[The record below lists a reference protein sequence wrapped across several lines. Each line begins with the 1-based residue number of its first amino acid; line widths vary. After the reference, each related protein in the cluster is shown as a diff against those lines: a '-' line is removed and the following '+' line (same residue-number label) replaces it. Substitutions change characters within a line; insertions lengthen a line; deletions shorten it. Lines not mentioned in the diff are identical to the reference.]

1 MLKVR
6 GWRQEMW
13 GVPSVKQMRSPHR
26 CQNSLQRTRSGGK
39 ITPSWA
45 FYLARKNINRVDMW
59 KLFWEFVGKH
69 WYLNSMA
76 FLILSFFDVDFG
88 VWIARVPLS
97 FHSGQS
103 FVVLESVHFTL
114 ALWSHFTSKLL
125 VQWDTVSCHWTCW
138 TCYCS
143 PNLRWGNS
151 EFHLGWNDAIL
162 PSLGSLWIP
171 IIWRNSPLP
180 FFFPV
185 VSPRPI
191 GMTFFFHVWLVY
203 HSSSVKVLLS
213 KFVWLPPFL
222 CTVRYCWW
230 TKSCTT
236 KDDDYPII
244 YRVLTIPGGAGFCPS
259 TVGWQN
265 NGLEAEAVSPTL
277 S

>member
-180 FFFPV
+180 FFFSGGLSPSHRDDIFFSRV
-185 VSPRPI
+185 VGVPQFQCKSAS
-191 GMTFFFHVWLVY
+191 F
-203 HSSSVKVLLS
+203 KV
-213 KFVWLPPFL
+213 
-222 CTVRYCWW
+222 
-230 TKSCTT
+230 
-236 KDDDYPII
+236 
-244 YRVLTIPGGAGFCPS
+244 RVTS
-259 TVGWQN
+259 
-265 NGLEAEAVSPTL
+265 TL
-277 S
+277 SLYCKILLMDKILHHQGWWLSHYL